1 MSRCN
6 DDSIKFF
13 RPPLILL
20 SVLQRLSKSENLFST
35 VLVLMYQLNSRVI
48 SNPILIP
55 IPIQQILNI
64 PFDGLPMPE
73 RRVFS
78 MSLDIQ
84 F

>member
-48 SNPILIP
+48 SK
-55 IPIQQILNI
+55 QILNI